1 MRRVC
6 VWNGKRGGF
15 GALAPTMDA
24 IQQSPDLSL
33 QLVVTDQHLYDRFGK
48 TVTEV
53 QARFPVS
60 ATIDMEQEGDSN
72 QDRAGAIGRCLT
84 KAAQVLGD
92 LQPDILLVIG
102 DRGEVFAACIAAHNM
117 RVAIAHVQGGDISGS
132 LDEPVRHA
140 ITKLAHIHFPS
151 TQASADRIVAMGEE
165 PWRVHVVG
173 DTHIDQVFLG
183 DITPAD
189 ELRAK
194 YDLSEEAPF
203 MLVLQHSDSTVSHR
217 AADQMAETVA
227 AVVATGHR
235 AMLVYPCSD
244 QGFEG
249 IISEIERVADSPGL
263 SVHRNIPAADF
274 IGLEKLAACIV
285 GNSSAALIEAPYFG
299 LPSVNIGERQ
309 KGRERA
315 ANVMDVDYDRDAI
328 RTAIERCVSDE
339 EFRQRLRDVQPPFGD
354 GTAYRRIT
362 DVLATVVV
370 DQNLLNKQM
379 TY

>member
-1 MRRVC
+1 
-6 VWNGKRGGF
+6 
-15 GALAPTMDA
+15 
-24 IQQSPDLSL
+24 
-33 QLVVTDQHLYDRFGK
+33 
-48 TVTEV
+48 
-53 QARFPVS
+53 
-60 ATIDMEQEGDSN
+60 
-72 QDRAGAIGRCLT
+72 
-84 KAAQVLGD
+84 
-92 LQPDILLVIG
+92 
-102 DRGEVFAACIAAHNM
+102 
-117 RVAIAHVQGGDISGS
+117 
-132 LDEPVRHA
+132 
-140 ITKLAHIHFPS
+140 
-151 TQASADRIVAMGEE
+151 
-165 PWRVHVVG
+165 
-173 DTHIDQVFLG
+173 
-183 DITPAD
+183 
-189 ELRAK
+189 
-194 YDLSEEAPF
+194 
-203 MLVLQHSDSTVSHR
+203 
-217 AADQMAETVA
+217 MAETVA

-328 RTAIERCVSDE
+328 RTAIDRCVSDE